1 MDWQKTFK
9 TYAKSVKF
17 LQQGCQRS
25 NIYHLNSTLVIVK
38 KYTLF
43 IFMLCLSS
51 VLKAQTDTVAAKIS
65 KIPVVHVDV
74 LAKFPG
80 GDFTKYIAAN
90 INYQKKSDRSLRGQV
105 IISLKID
112 TNGKVSNV
120 NVLKSVTLQI
130 DQEVVHVIKSSPR
143 WQPALVKGKPI
154 GVYMVFNIDMGVIS
168 ALAPLTKTTTQPV
181 VPTPEL
187 VKKPIIEPVAAAKKN
202 QPIPEKKTEP
212 APVTI
217 KKKPALKAVKKP
229 APPFDK
235 KPVPVEKKPL
245 PQVVKKTPMPPV
257 KKAEPAIAKKTSPP
271 TINKTAPAVAKKI
284 IPPPIK
290 KPEPIV
296 VKKPVVP
303 IAKTTLSVKK
313 PTSHVAKVVIPSPP
327 AKKTIIAPVKPDEKK
342 IAAAPIVKHKKP
354 LVAKSLKKAD
364 EPTSTLGPSSE
375 AQFPDGGRSG
385 FFRYLSE
392 NIHYPIL
399 SKINKI
405 EGEVNLTF
413 VVDKDGTVSDV
424 KILNAPAEDL
434 AQEAKRV
441 ILATPKWKPA
451 IQNGIPVKEAFTVPI
466 NFKIQ
471 DNKPSQQ

>member
-1 MDWQKTFK
+1 
-9 TYAKSVKF
+9 
-17 LQQGCQRS
+17 
-25 NIYHLNSTLVIVK
+25 
-38 KYTLF
+38 
-43 IFMLCLSS
+43 MLCLSS

-90 INYQKKSDRSLRGQV
+90 INYQKKSDRNLRGQV

-120 NVLKSVTLQI
+120 NILKSVTPQI
-130 DQEVVHVIKSSPR
+130 DQEVVHVIKSSPK
-143 WQPALVKGKPI
+143 WQPAMVKGKPI

-168 ALAPLTKTTTQPV
+168 ALAPLNKTNPAPV
-181 VPTPEL
+181 VTAPEP
-187 VKKPIIEPVAAAKKN
+187 VIKKPVIEPAIATKKTS
-202 QPIPEKKTEP
+202 PAPEKKSEP
-212 APVTI
+212 APTTI
-217 KKKPALKAVKKP
+217 EKKSALKAVKKP
-229 APPFDK
+229 VPPFDK
-235 KPVPVEKKPL
+235 KPVPVGKKSL
-245 PQVVKKTPMPPV
+245 PQIAKKTTPPPQVIAKKTVAKSVIPPPVKKVEPVVVKKTVVPV
-257 KKAEPAIAKKTSPP
+257 AKKTPP
-271 TINKTAPAVAKKI
+271 APV
-284 IPPPIK
+284 IK
-290 KPEPIV
+290 KPAVIV
-296 VKKPVVP
+296 VKKPVP
-303 IAKTTLSVKK
+303 QTAKLTTPQVKK
-313 PTSHVAKVVIPSPP
+313 PIVVSAKPI
-327 AKKTIIAPVKPDEKK
+327 EKK
-342 IAAAPIVKHKKP
+342 IAAVPQVKHKKP
-354 LVAKSLKKAD
+354 LVVKTLKRAD
-364 EPTSTLGPSSE
+364 ELNNTLGQSSE